1 MERVFRL
8 MSTHTN
14 AETQIGIDNITGSEF
29 DFMQDLLSNDSCID
43 LKYDGISYNS
53 EGHIE
58 VLLTRFDD
66 DELEK
71 FLDIEKKLHVN
82 SLGYTKVEDITKE
95 VLYTMH
101 DTSIYGIFEQDVLEM
116 FYQYKSEYVT
126 KDDILEK
133 ILEYGISSIT
143 ENDKN
148 ILHDLPLEL

>member
-1 MERVFRL
+1 

-14 AETQIGIDNITGSEF
+14 EETKIGINNITKSEF
-29 DFMQDLLSNDSCID
+29 DFMQDLLTNDYCID
-43 LKYDGISYNS
+43 LKYDGVNYNY

-58 VLLTRFDD
+58 VLLTRFDE

-71 FLDIEKKLHVN
+71 FLDIDKKLHVN

-95 VLYTMH
+95 VLYTIH
-101 DTSIYGIFEQDVLEM
+101 DTSVYGIFEQDVLEM
-116 FYQYKSEYVT
+116 FHNYKLDYVT